1 MNFLS
6 RSVHPISFD
15 IYQFNPDTENL
26 IYEGD
31 AKPMSGNVQLTSL
44 LGTYLV
50 GWCTYAKPLHLW
62 DSATRSLV
70 DFKTHFTFTIDT
82 GDKNSFSDGFAF
94 FLAPFGCPVPAN
106 SAGAFLGLFNR
117 DTCFDE
123 QSENQILVVE
133 FDTYPDRWDPHE
145 PHVGININKIT
156 SAVTAR
162 WNFSSKQSGKVA
174 NAMITYN
181 ATTKDLQVFWT
192 YEEDVVFDHS
202 LSLHIDLRNVLPE
215 WVTIGF
221 SAATG
226 ETVETHVIHSW
237 HFFSSPVPDEKSSYR
252 IMKYSQRRKVILMA
266 RLAAVPLLIL
276 MLGVALCYWLVVNKN
291 RKASTYGQDLNHS
304 KTVTSINKDLER
316 RAFPRQ
322 FTYQELLAA
331 TKGFADEARLGQGG
345 SGEVY
350 KGIIQDLCCAVAV
363 KRIFADSDWYE
374 KIFTNEVQIISRVIH
389 RNVVQFIGWCYDQ
402 SECLLVYAYMPNG
415 SLDTHLFGSR
425 KPTLPWHI
433 RYKIALGLATA
444 LHYLH
449 EEAEQCILHRD
460 VKSANVLL
468 DNDFNT
474 KLGDFGIAKFVDSQL
489 NTPIKGVAGTLGYMA
504 PEYANHGRVSKES
517 DIFSFGV
524 VALEIACGRRTYR
537 NGKYHLP
544 LFGWVWQSYGE
555 GKLLDV
561 ADEKLEMD
569 YDRKEMECLLIVGL
583 WCTNPNDKERPK
595 AGQVMK
601 ILQLEAPLP
610 ELPDDMHGQ
619 PLPQDLQQLAGLDS
633 HVSLTSSL
641 NTVGR

>member
-215 WVTIGF
+215 WVAIGF

-226 ETVETHVIHSW
+226 VTVETHVIHSW

-291 RKASTYGQDLNHS
+291 RKASTYGQGLNHS

-363 KRIFADSDWYE
+363 KRIFADSDW
-374 KIFTNEVQIISRVIH
+374 
-389 RNVVQFIGWCYDQ
+389 
-402 SECLLVYAYMPNG
+402 
-415 SLDTHLFGSR
+415 
-425 KPTLPWHI
+425 
-433 RYKIALGLATA
+433 YKIALGLATA

>member
-6 RSVHPISFD
+6 RFVHPISFD

-31 AKPMSGNVQLTSL
+31 AKPISGNVQLTSL
-44 LGTYLV
+44 LGSYRV

-106 SAGAFLGLFNR
+106 SSGAFLGLFNR
-117 DTCFDE
+117 NTCNDE

-162 WNFSSKQSGKVA
+162 WNFSRKESGKVA
-174 NAMITYN
+174 NATITYN

-192 YEEDVVFDHS
+192 YEEDVVFDHTNVTSTSSNS
-202 LSLHIDLRNVLPE
+202 LSLHIDLRHVLPE

-226 ETVETHVIHSW
+226 KTVEMHVINSW
-237 HFFSSPVPDEKSSYR
+237 HFISSPVPDEKSSYR

-276 MLGVALCYWLVVNKN
+276 MLGVALGYWLVVNKN
-291 RKASTYGQDLNHS
+291 RKASSDGQDLNHS

-363 KRIFADSDWYE
+363 KRIFAESDW
-374 KIFTNEVQIISRVIH
+374 
-389 RNVVQFIGWCYDQ
+389 
-402 SECLLVYAYMPNG
+402 
-415 SLDTHLFGSR
+415 
-425 KPTLPWHI
+425 
-433 RYKIALGLATA
+433 YKIALGLATA

-489 NTPIKGVAGTLGYMA
+489 NTHIKGVAGTLGYMA

-517 DIFSFGV
+517 DMFSFGV

-537 NGKYHLP
+537 DGKYHLP

-641 NTVGR
+641 NIVGR